1 MYRWRR
7 RGIGKGAW
15 RRISIENVG
24 EKLGNA
30 RKEPGKA
37 LAEIIIGGGRGGGS
51 GVGRLRSGWRSLVR
65 QDHAEASGDG

>member
-37 LAEIIIGGGRGGGS
+37 LTEIIIGGGRGGGS
-51 GVGRLRSGWRSLVR
+51 GVGRLR
-65 QDHAEASGDG
+65 